1 MALLREQAKREFK
14 PTNVGITEFAE
25 SSEYCGKPLFPLQR
39 ILLKLIFLEEMEGW
53 EEDLLTWMING
64 GRKNEILLS
73 PEIRERRDYCR
84 EHGFA
89 HFSEIDLVGGRRSS
103 KGHITGLAGAYK
115 LWRTREIPD
124 PATFFGIDIDKQI
137 EFSCIAAA
145 FDQAKTRQF
154 ADFYSSINRCKA
166 LQPYISKRQEEVIT
180 IRSDSDILLI
190 SDMKKQG
197 VKIARDFAKFRV
209 LPLAANADTLRG
221 SASILTVFDEMAF
234 MMPGES
240 RSSASECYTAAEP
253 SLAQFGHH
261 AMVFCNSSPYTRIGQ
276 FYEQWSLAMRPLD
289 HADGAYPMRFAIQF
303 PSWALYDKWWVDP
316 ERRFDRA
323 IMVSPDWDD
332 QLEPDEPESKLNEQ
346 SISMRNAEQLKEK
359 ANPDTYKVEYRAQWA
374 EVLDAYLDPAKVD
387 RAYNGLKPDGTFCRR
402 TEGGTYL
409 YVYMG
414 HCDPSSTTAGFGFAL
429 GHVEEF
435 ADASGLFPGGVARH
449 VVFDEV
455 KRWNPRDFPGE
466 VINYIKVREELAHYI
481 NLYRP
486 LAITFDQYN
495 CLNGDSMVPTTQG
508 LLTMRE
514 LANPGGDLPPGGIRA
529 LNIPIQSQSQVAT
542 LQEAFHRG
550 IVPTLRLRTKLGNV
564 IEATPEHRLW
574 VRPQKTQAWHKEN
587 SWQWM
592 KVKDIRDGDWVSV
605 RKNNVLSETYVD
617 LSPFHV
623 IGKRKRPSRAR
634 YDSLPS
640 VCDESFSAL
649 LGYLT
654 SDGWVSDSAWN
665 FSNCNRE
672 VVEDFESLL
681 TSSFG
686 GIWNASWVPYT
697 DKWSSHAVIRSEGV
711 MAQFF
716 TSIGVGGLSHEKVVP
731 AVIRKSPKSVITS
744 YLSALFEGDGGITV
758 ARDNYEEVQ
767 LTTTSESLA
776 REVQQLLL
784 AVGVFSTLWGPHDK
798 RDGYRVKIFGLDLL
812 DFEQEVGFRSSDKK
826 ARLRIATDRVRA
838 RGDRAGRRSKNNRR
852 GNEQFVKIVSIETSE
867 SDCYD
872 FSVPG
877 PESFIANGVVSHN
890 SAGLMQ
896 ELRDDIRKMGI
907 ANCRIAEVTATQKV
921 NWNRWE
927 AFKTALYLGLVHVPP
942 DCITMGPHGEFDH
955 SEYSKQELKF
965 LQEVQAGQTKR
976 VDKQVLGPIQ
986 TKDIADC
993 IAEVT
998 VKFLGSYIGEI
1009 MNTTFESGKLQTG
1022 SEGGYPIGGRH
1033 QGGPMSG
1040 MNQPGNRFDSFYGGR
1055 RSKAPSNAARGI
1067 DPRRRRGR

>member
-1 MALLREQAKREFK
+1 MALLREQAKREFQ
-14 PTNVGITEFAE
+14 PTNVGIAEFAE

-73 PEIRERRDYCR
+73 PDLRARRDYCR
-84 EHGFA
+84 EHGFS

-115 LWRTREIPD
+115 LWQTREIPD

-197 VKIARDFAKFRV
+197 VKIAKDFAKFRV

-221 SASILTVFDEMAF
+221 SASILIVFDEMAF

-289 HADGAYPMRFAIQF
+289 HADGAYPMRFAIQY

-346 SISMRNAEQLKEK
+346 SIAMRNAEQLKEK

-374 EVLDAYLDPAKVD
+374 EVLDAYLDPTKVD
-387 RAYNGLKPDGTFCRR
+387 RAYSGMKPDGTLCLR

-435 ADASGLFPGGVARH
+435 ADTSGLFPGGVARH

-495 CLNGDSMVPTTQG
+495 
-508 LLTMRE
+508 
-514 LANPGGDLPPGGIRA
+514 
-529 LNIPIQSQSQVAT
+529 
-542 LQEAFHRG
+542 
-550 IVPTLRLRTKLGNV
+550 
-564 IEATPEHRLW
+564 
-574 VRPQKTQAWHKEN
+574 
-587 SWQWM
+587 
-592 KVKDIRDGDWVSV
+592 
-605 RKNNVLSETYVD
+605 
-617 LSPFHV
+617 
-623 IGKRKRPSRAR
+623 
-634 YDSLPS
+634 
-640 VCDESFSAL
+640 
-649 LGYLT
+649 
-654 SDGWVSDSAWN
+654 
-665 FSNCNRE
+665 
-672 VVEDFESLL
+672 
-681 TSSFG
+681 
-686 GIWNASWVPYT
+686 
-697 DKWSSHAVIRSEGV
+697 
-711 MAQFF
+711 
-716 TSIGVGGLSHEKVVP
+716 
-731 AVIRKSPKSVITS
+731 
-744 YLSALFEGDGGITV
+744 
-758 ARDNYEEVQ
+758 
-767 LTTTSESLA
+767 
-776 REVQQLLL
+776 
-784 AVGVFSTLWGPHDK
+784 
-798 RDGYRVKIFGLDLL
+798 
-812 DFEQEVGFRSSDKK
+812 
-826 ARLRIATDRVRA
+826 
-838 RGDRAGRRSKNNRR
+838 
-852 GNEQFVKIVSIETSE
+852 
-867 SDCYD
+867 
-872 FSVPG
+872 
-877 PESFIANGVVSHN
+877 

-927 AFKTALYLGLVHVPP
+927 AFKTALYLDLVHVPP
-942 DCITMGPHGEFDH
+942 NCITYGPHGEFDH

-965 LQEVQAGQTKR
+965 LQEVQVGQTKR
-976 VDKQVLGPIQ
+976 VEKQSLGPIQ

-1055 RSKAPSNAARGI
+1055 RSNVSGNAARGI